1 MTDIDSVC
9 RFLARFASPDAIAEE
24 CRERG
29 IHGEPQWADRC
40 VIANLVKSVFDDATD
55 VEVTPCTHG
64 TGLITIADSARR
76 LPEAANALAIA
87 FDDGLYWDLQA
98 GEPEEDDDDDT
109 DEWEA
114 EDEEHVHGEP
124 VGGVA

>member
-55 VEVTPCTHG
+55 VEVTPCAHG
-64 TGLITIADSARR
+64 HGLLTIADSARR

-87 FDDGLYWDLQA
+87 FDDGLYWDLC
-98 GEPEEDDDDDT
+98 EPEEDDDDDDT
-109 DEWEA
+109 DEWIE
-114 EDEEHVHGEP
+114 EEHGGEA
-124 VGGVA
+124 GEALLVAA